1 MASSK
6 ARLPNPRTAT
16 RSIHILGLLVVGTLV
31 GACGDGGTVCTAELR
46 TSVLATVVDQFN
58 APLAGATA
66 TYQVDGGPTQVISCD
81 QFWIGTCLVG
91 YEVSGAFTIAV
102 SRPGYT
108 TSSASVTVDRDE
120 CHVITEYVTLVLQPV
135 P

>member
-1 MASSK
+1 MPSSK
-6 ARLPNPRTAT
+6 ARVPNPRTAT
-16 RSIHILGLLVVGTLV
+16 RSIHILALLVVAALL
-31 GACGDGGTVCTAELR
+31 GACGDVTVCTLEAR
-46 TSVLATVVDQFN
+46 VSVLATVVDQFN

-108 TSSASVTVDRDE
+108 TSSASVTVNRDE
-120 CHVITEYVTLVLQPV
+120 CHVTTEYVTLVLQPV